1 MEKRKAYV
9 FWFVV
14 AAVMELG
21 WAVLGDAPYR
31 PSLVGLAIM
40 ITAVIFFVYSWLTER

>member
-1 MEKRKAYV
+1 MEKRRAYV

-14 AAVMELG
+14 AAVVELV
-21 WAVLGDAPYR
+21 WAVLGEGPYR

-40 ITAVIFFVYSWLTER
+40 ITAVIFFVYSWLTDR